1 LANDLRP
8 LSLGE
13 LLDRSFSLYRKNFLL
28 FTGIVALPHLVLLAF
43 QFAGIGLRMSRGTA
57 SAAAGVAMMLATL
70 VLTLGVTAAS
80 QGATVIAVSQTH
92 LNRSTSIA
100 ESFAGIKGR
109 ILYLALIMIGYG
121 IGVGIGF
128 LLLIIPGIILGLM
141 WALTI
146 PVAVIEDKGLRDS
159 VNRSAE
165 LTKGARGRVF
175 VIYLL
180 FAVLI
185 YAVYTV
191 FMLPVL
197 FVIGINARS
206 HPMLGVPIWMQIAI
220 PVASF
225 LSQCLAG
232 PLMTIGLSL
241 LYYDQRV
248 RKEAFD
254 LQHMMA
260 TLDGTAL
267 DGTVPAVGV

>member
-13 LLDRSFSLYRKNFLL
+13 LLDRSFFLYRKNFLL
-28 FTGIVALPHLVLLAF
+28 FAGITALPHLVLLAF
-43 QFAGIGLRMSRGTA
+43 QLGDIGMQRWMGVGAGLVWT
-57 SAAAGVAMMLATL
+57 LATYA
-70 VLTLGVTAAS
+70 LTLGVTAAS
-80 QGATVIAVSQTH
+80 QGATVIAVSHVH
-92 LNRSTSIA
+92 LGRPATIA

-109 ILYLALIMIGYG
+109 IFYLALIMIGYG

-128 LLLIIPGIILGLM
+128 LLLIVPGIILGLM

-146 PVAVIEDKGLRDS
+146 PVAVLEDTGLRDS

-175 VIYLL
+175 VIYIL
-180 FAVLI
+180 FAI
-185 YAVYTV
+185 
-191 FMLPVL
+191 MLWILYIAWMFPVL
-197 FVIGINARS
+197 LIMGLAVQK
-206 HPMLGVPIWMQIAI
+206 HHVVGVPLWTQIAI
-220 PVASF
+220 PVGSF
-225 LSQCLAG
+225 ISQCLAG
-232 PLMTIGLSL
+232 PLMTIGFSL

-260 TLDGTAL
+260 TLDDAKLG
-267 DGTVPAVGV
+267 GTVPLIGA